1 MKLARGYIS
10 VQKDGVYYIQS
21 ESLQRFLLSEDD
33 KTKLETIYSI
43 LSDSTKAIVPK
54 KVWFEIESSIVIDK
68 TYKYKEI
75 KKENEMYKCPSYYD
89 NDNILQDCEC
99 GECK

>member
-10 VQKDGVYYIQS
+10 IQKDGIYYIQS

-33 KTKLETIYSI
+33 KTKLETIHSI

-54 KVWFEIESSIVIDK
+54 KVWFEIESLIVTDK

-75 KKENEMYKCPSYYD
+75 KKKNRD
-89 NDNILQDCEC
+89 V
-99 GECK
+99 